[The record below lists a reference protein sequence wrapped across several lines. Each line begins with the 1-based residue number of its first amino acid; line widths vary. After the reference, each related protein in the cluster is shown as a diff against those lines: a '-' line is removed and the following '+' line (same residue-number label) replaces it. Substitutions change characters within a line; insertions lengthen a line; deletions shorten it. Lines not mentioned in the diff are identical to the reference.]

1 MALPWLSTNPDD
13 YAQRRINRAPSSW
26 LAAGMPWVSI
36 LLASLITFSPIIA
49 SAPVIP
55 PLGYLVF
62 LAWRILR
69 PNLLPLWAGLPLG
82 AWDDLLS
89 GQPFGCAILLWS
101 LTMLMMEDIDARF
114 LWRGFGQDWLVAAA
128 LTTTY
133 ILLSAAFAG
142 LAAHFPL
149 PLVVGPQLLM
159 SLVLFP
165 AVNSAVA
172 LLDRIRRLPL
182 RRVS

>member
-1 MALPWLSTNPDD
+1 MAIGLPWLSI
-13 YAQRRINRAPSSW
+13 AI
-26 LAAGMPWVSI
+26 
-36 LLASLITFSPIIA
+36 ASLVTFSPIIA

-82 AWDDLLS
+82 AWDDLFS

-101 LTMLMMEDIDARF
+101 ATMLVMEDVDTRF
-114 LWRGFGQDWLVAAA
+114 LWRGFGQDWLLAGL
-128 LTTTY
+128 LTTAY
-133 ILLSAAFAG
+133 IVLGATFAG
-142 LAAHFPL
+142 IAAHFVL
-149 PLVVGPQLLM
+149 PLVIGPQLVM

-165 AVNSAVA
+165 VINATVA

-182 RRVS
+182 RRVT